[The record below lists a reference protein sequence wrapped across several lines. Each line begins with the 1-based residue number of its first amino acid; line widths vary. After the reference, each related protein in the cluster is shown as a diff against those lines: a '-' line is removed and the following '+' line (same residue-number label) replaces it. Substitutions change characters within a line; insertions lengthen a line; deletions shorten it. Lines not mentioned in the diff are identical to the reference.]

1 MTVLDLNDNESA
13 TITGMFATGGAGER
27 LRSLGFVRGRVVTVL
42 GYSLF
47 RSSVLLAC
55 GPVRLAVRRRLA
67 QKIEVRV

>member
-1 MTVLDLNDNESA
+1 
-13 TITGMFATGGAGER
+13 MFATGGAGER
-27 LRSLGFVRGRVVTVL
+27 LRALGFVRGSVVTVL